1 MTTLRRL
8 GVLAGLLALAGCDR
22 PATAPPAPNAAP
34 MIPAASTP
42 TPTAVRVTRLD
53 LGNAIGADGRVVRP
67 GVQFAPRD
75 TLYASVGFH
84 GRDALA
90 HAVVVRWT
98 YLDTRQVVREEGKT
112 LLLPG
117 NTTTLFQLAKPSG
130 WPPGAYRLELLVD
143 GTLAQARV
151 FEVR

>member
-1 MTTLRRL
+1 MTALRRL

-22 PATAPPAPNAAP
+22 TAPPPSARATALAP
-34 MIPAASTP
+34 PAAVTAAQP
-42 TPTAVRVTRLD
+42 AVRITRLD
-53 LGNAIGADGRVVRP
+53 LGNAIGADGRVVQP
-67 GVQFAPRD
+67 GVRFTPHD

-117 NTTTLFQLAKPSG
+117 ETSTLFQLAKPSG
-130 WPPGAYRLELLVD
+130 WPPGPYRLELLVD
-143 GTLAQARV
+143 GTLAQARA

>member
-1 MTTLRRL
+1 MTAVRRL
-8 GVLAGLLALAGCDR
+8 GLLAGLLALAACAR
-22 PATAPPAPNAAP
+22 PAAPPAAPTAAPTTIPATA
-34 MIPAASTP
+34 
-42 TPTAVRVTRLD
+42 PTAVRVTRLD
-53 LGNAIGADGRVVRP
+53 LGNAIGADGRVVQPDVR
-67 GVQFAPRD
+67 FAPHD
-75 TLYASVGFH
+75 TLYASVGFR

-117 NTTTLFQLAKPSG
+117 ATSTLFQLAKPSG

-143 GTLAQARV
+143 GTLAQARA

>member
-22 PATAPPAPNAAP
+22 TAPPPSARPTAPAT
-34 MIPAASTP
+34 PAAAAAAQP
-42 TPTAVRVTRLD
+42 AVRVTRLD
-53 LGNAIGADGRVVRP
+53 LGNAIGADGRVVQPDVR
-67 GVQFAPRD
+67 FAPHD
-75 TLYASVGFH
+75 TLYASVGFR

-90 HAVVVRWT
+90 HAVVARWT
-98 YLDTRQVVREEGKT
+98 YLDTRQVVWEEGKT

-117 NTTTLFQLAKPSG
+117 VTSTLFQLAKPSG

-143 GTLAQARV
+143 GTLAQARA

>member
-1 MTTLRRL
+1 MTGRRRL
-8 GVLAGLLALAGCDR
+8 GLLAGLLALAGCQR
-22 PATAPPAPNAAP
+22 PAAPPAP
-34 MIPAASTP
+34 P
-42 TPTAVRVTRLD
+42 TVPTANTATPVVPATVRVTRLD
-53 LGNAIGADGRVVRP
+53 LGNAVDGDGRVVRP
-67 GVQFAPRD
+67 SVHFTPGD

-90 HAVVVRWT
+90 HAVVARWT
-98 YLDTRQVVREEGKT
+98 YLDTRQLVREEGKT
-112 LLLPG
+112 LLLQG

-130 WPPGAYRLELLVD
+130 WPPGTYRLELRVD

>member
-1 MTTLRRL
+1 MTAVRRL
-8 GVLAGLLALAGCDR
+8 GLLAGLLALAACER
-22 PATAPPAPNAAP
+22 HAAPPSAPTAAP
-34 MIPAASTP
+34 RSAAATTPA
-42 TPTAVRVTRLD
+42 PTAVRVTRLD
-53 LGNAIGADGRVVRP
+53 LGNAIGADGRVVQPDVR
-67 GVQFAPRD
+67 FAPHD
-75 TLYASVGFH
+75 TLYASVGFR

-117 NTTTLFQLAKPSG
+117 ETSTLFQLAKPSG

-143 GTLAQARV
+143 GTLAQARA